1 MKLGGKLRTYPKN
14 ISERDLTLKISIARE
29 FRDEIKRGE
38 VFSKTQEIEFE
49 RASDSRGFR
58 IGLEARESQQRTRNL
73 LTIKCAKNEV
83 KNPSHKAQN
92 EEMGLIQK
100 AQRAR
105 GG

>member
-1 MKLGGKLRTYPKN
+1 MKLGGKLRTYPEN
-14 ISERDLTLKISIARE
+14 ISQRDLTLKISIARE

-73 LTIKCAKNEV
+73 LAIKCAKNEV
-83 KNPSHKAQN
+83 ENPSHKAQN

>member
-38 VFSKTQEIEFE
+38 VFSRTQEIEFE

-58 IGLEARESQQRTRNL
+58 TGLEARESQQRTRG
-73 LTIKCAKNEV
+73 TIAIVCTKNET
-83 KNPSHKAQN
+83 KIHHNRAQ
-92 EEMGLIQK
+92 K
-100 AQRAR
+100 R
-105 GG
+105 